1 MENIYLTE
9 FLTVAAVHLLAV
21 ASPGPDFA
29 VVVRQSIGYG
39 KRTAI
44 QTSVGVGA
52 GIMIHVFYSL
62 LGIGLIISRYIVVF
76 NIMKF
81 VGATYLIFI
90 GYKSLRAKPVV
101 DSFQVENSAKSLPTA
116 FEAFR
121 IGFLTNGLN
130 PKATLFFLSL
140 FTAII
145 SHDTPIS
152 MQFGYGVYMA
162 IATFIWFSGVS
173 TLFGS
178 DRVRKNF
185 HKMGHWLERS
195 IGAILIALGV
205 KLASANIN

>member
-9 FLTVAAVHLLAV
+9 FLTVAVVHLLAV

-29 VVVRQSIGYG
+29 IVIRQSVRHG

-44 QTSVGVGA
+44 QTSAGVGT

-81 VGATYLIFI
+81 AGAAYLIFI
-90 GYKSLRAKPVV
+90 GYKSLRAKPLE
-101 DSFQVENSAKSLPTA
+101 DPLKCDTSAKSLPTA

-121 IGFLTNGLN
+121 TGFLTNGLN

-145 SHDTPIS
+145 NHNTPINI
-152 MQFGYGVYMA
+152 QFGYGVYMA
-162 IATFIWFSGVS
+162 FATFIWFSGVS

-178 DRVRKNF
+178 DRVRNNF

-195 IGAILIALGV
+195 IGVVLIALGI
-205 KLASANIN
+205 KLASAGIN